1 MRDAHLRFR
10 PVKTRFT
17 LDEPPVLAR
26 MSRPRAR
33 ACESGG
39 NHDFHTFFVLGT
51 IVLRGG
57 GVVIRAA
64 TGASTATSST
74 VAVREAWASLTKKMG
89 KPGIVIA
96 VSTVSYALEEIV
108 ATLREVAGDVP
119 FQGGTSCGGVMTD
132 EGFFG
137 VEGRGLALFGLA
149 DEGGQFGVGVAEIG
163 KNPRESGKI
172 AIERAMKAA
181 GCEGEMP
188 SAIWMITTPGGEEEV
203 VRGIEDVVGPSVPLV
218 GGSAADDTIEGNW
231 RQLSRDGVHTNSVSV
246 VAIYASGRVACAFHS
261 GYDPT
266 SHTGVVTKSNA
277 RTIQEIDGRPAAR
290 VYDEWTAGAIGDTL
304 DTGGPLLAKTNL
316 HPLGR
321 KVSEVRGVPYFV
333 LSHPERSF
341 ADGSMHLF
349 TDVAPGERLVCMT
362 GSVDNLVERAG
373 NVVRSAAKAG
383 DLGADDVTAGLV
395 IFCGGCFLTVRERI
409 GEVHQKLVDAMDRK
423 PFLTAFTFGEQ
434 GRVGDAGNRHGNL
447 MISALLLGGSA

>member
-1 MRDAHLRFR
+1 M
-10 PVKTRFT
+10 
-17 LDEPPVLAR
+17 
-26 MSRPRAR
+26 
-33 ACESGG
+33 
-39 NHDFHTFFVLGT
+39 
-51 IVLRGG
+51 
-57 GVVIRAA
+57 IRAA
-64 TGASTATSST
+64 TGASTAASSAT
-74 VAVREAWASLTKKMG
+74 AVREAWAALTGKMG
-89 KPGIVIA
+89 KPGIVVAIA
-96 VSTVSYALEEIV
+96 TVSYALDEIV
-108 ATLREVAGDVP
+108 GTLRELAGDVP

-137 VEGRGLALFGLA
+137 VGGYGLALFGLA
-149 DEGGQFGVGVAEIG
+149 DDKGQFGVGVAPIG
-163 KNPRESGKI
+163 NDPRAAGKD
-172 AIERAMKAA
+172 AVKRAMADA

-188 SAIWMITTPGGEEEV
+188 SAIWMITTPGGEEDV
-203 VRGIEDVVGPSVPLV
+203 VRGIEDVVGPNVPLV
-218 GGSAADDTIEGNW
+218 GGSAADDTIEGHW
-231 RQLSRDGVHTNSVSV
+231 RQLSKEGVHENSVSV
-246 VAIYASGRVACAFHS
+246 VAIYASGRVACSFHS

-266 SHTGVVTKSNA
+266 THTGTVTKSNA

-290 VYDEWTAGAIGDTL
+290 VYDEWTSGAIGDTL
-304 DTGGPLLAKTNL
+304 DAGGPLLAKTNL

-373 NVVRSAAKAG
+373 NVVRSAARAG
-383 DLGADDVTAGLV
+383 DFGADDVAAGLV

-409 GEVHQKLVDAMDRK
+409 GEVQQKLVSAMGNK

-447 MISALLLGGSA
+447 MISALLLAKSS